1 VLLSPPAV
9 KEKIFHGW
17 WMVAGCMAIATVA
30 WSFALYGPSVYLH
43 TISQTHDW
51 SIGLVSSALTLA
63 FVVNA
68 LVLGFVGSVIAKY
81 GPQRIM
87 ALGAA
92 VMAIGFATMG
102 LISQVWHVYACFALM
117 GLGWAC
123 LSTTAITSS
132 LAPWFDRHQGRA
144 VSTAMLGA
152 SIGGMIGVPILLAL
166 ISWLGFSGAMLV
178 VALVVLSIVWP
189 ISFFVLRRRPQDLGL
204 YPDGA
209 TAAESASIKPVKKW
223 TRREALSTS
232 ALRTVTLAFGLAL
245 MVQIGFLTHQV
256 SLLLPA
262 VGTSAT
268 ALFVT
273 LAALL
278 AFFGRILLA
287 RFADHLD
294 IRVIACAVLLNAAVS
309 LSVGFLFSTQV
320 WALVLTVLGFGL
332 TAGSITTL
340 PPLIVRREFGAISF
354 GAIFG
359 ITAMLMQIMSAM
371 GPAFFGV
378 LYDLSGGYKLP
389 LGLAAGLNF
398 FAAAVIMRGRNTL
411 TKEST

>member
-1 VLLSPPAV
+1 MWLVPPAMKANV
-9 KEKIFHGW
+9 FHGW

-43 TISQTHDW
+43 TITQTHDW

-63 FVVNA
+63 FLVNA
-68 LVLGFVGSVIAKY
+68 LVLGFVGSAIAKV

-92 VMAIGFATMG
+92 VMASGLAAMG
-102 LISQVWHVYACFALM
+102 TITQIWHVYACFALM
-117 GLGWAC
+117 GLGWSC

-144 VSTAMLGA
+144 VSTALLGA
-152 SIGGMIGVPILLAL
+152 SIGGMVGVPLLLAL
-166 ISWLGFSGAMLV
+166 IGWLGFSSAMLV
-178 VALVVLSIVWP
+178 VALLVLGTVWP

-209 TAAESASIKPVKKW
+209 TAADSAQTPPSKKW
-223 TRREALSTS
+223 TRAAALGTT

-262 VGTSAT
+262 IGASAT
-268 ALFVT
+268 AFFVT

-287 RFADHLD
+287 RFADHMD
-294 IRVIACAVLLNAAVS
+294 VRVIACGVLLNAAVS
-309 LSVGFLFSTQV
+309 LSLGFLFNDQV

-340 PPLIVRREFGAISF
+340 PPLIVRREFGAASF

-371 GPAFFGV
+371 GPTFFGV
-378 LYDLSGGYKLP
+378 LYDLSGGYQWP

-398 FAAAVIMRGRNTL
+398 FAAACIVRGRNTL
-411 TKEST
+411 TKESS